1 MLGTPKVYPNYGD
14 LNGAWGQASGHITNN
29 EFIELEFNHEVFA
42 TEIHI
47 FETYHCGGV
56 VNIKLKDKSTNEYKS
71 VWKAE
76 NGPMNIGMWTNDEIL
91 ELYFN
96 K

>member
-1 MLGTPKVYPNYGD
+1 MEFDNEVY
-14 LNGAWGQASGHITNN
+14 
-29 EFIELEFNHEVFA
+29 V

-47 FETYHCGGV
+47 YETYHCGGV

-76 NGPMNIGMWTNDEIL
+76 NGPIHIGM
-91 ELYFN
+91 
-96 K
+96 